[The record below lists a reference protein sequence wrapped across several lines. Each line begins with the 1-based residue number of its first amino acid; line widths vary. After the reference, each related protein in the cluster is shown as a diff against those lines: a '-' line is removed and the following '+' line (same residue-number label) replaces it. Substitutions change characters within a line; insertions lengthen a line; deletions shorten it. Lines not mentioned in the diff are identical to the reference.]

1 MDVTQNTRHMCR
13 MPGSQVP
20 SIVGGRSRERQVLK
34 GEMSIEK
41 TLNYVLHEMVEGKD
55 LIALGTSMLRDWEPG
70 KRKYLYDHCL
80 WVSPLAVHCRASGF
94 VKAAY
99 RV

>member
-1 MDVTQNTRHMCR
+1 MDVTQNTRLMCR

-20 SIVGGRSRERQVLK
+20 SIVGGRSREKQVLK

-55 LIALGTSMLRDWEPG
+55 LMCLRHFYVERLGAW
-70 KRKYLYDHCL
+70 
-80 WVSPLAVHCRASGF
+80 
-94 VKAAY
+94 
-99 RV
+99 